1 MPYDTDHLQLPV
13 MDVARRDF
21 TKLLPGF
28 TVQEALDYIRREGV
42 GEKIVYFYVVD
53 EGGRLKGV
61 LPTRRLLAAPLHQ
74 RISELMIAKV
84 VAIPQTATVMD
95 ACDLFILHKFL
106 AFPVVDE
113 KRQMVGVV
121 DVGVFT
127 DEVFDV
133 AEREQWD
140 EVFETIGFRVSQV
153 RDASPLRAFRFRF
166 PWLMA
171 TIASGTICA
180 LLASA
185 YEMTLAKSLV
195 LAFFLTLALGLGESV
210 SIQAMTITIQ
220 ALRSAQPT
228 VRWYLR
234 TLRREAA
241 TAILL
246 GAGCGTIVGLIVWL
260 WRGEAMAAV
269 SIGASILLALVASC
283 GFGLSIP
290 TVLHACKLDPK
301 IAAGP
306 MTLALSDIFTL
317 LFYFSLAAFLL

>member
-1 MPYDTDHLQLPV
+1 MPYDTDHLYLPV

-21 TKLLPGF
+21 TKLLPEF

-74 RISELMIAKV
+74 RISELMIPRV
-84 VAIPQTATVMD
+84 VAVPQTATVMD
-95 ACDLFILHKFL
+95 ACDFFILHKFL
-106 AFPVVDE
+106 ALPVVDE
-113 KRQMVGVV
+113 KRRMVGVV
-121 DVGVFT
+121 DVGILT
-127 DEVFDV
+127 NEVFDV
-133 AEREQWD
+133 AERQQWD
-140 EVFETIGFRVSQV
+140 EVFESIGFRLSQV

-171 TIASGTICA
+171 TIGSGTICA

-220 ALRSAQPT
+220 ALRSARPT

-246 GAGCGTIVGLIVWL
+246 GTGCGTIVGLIVWL

>member
-21 TKLLPGF
+21 TKLLPGY

-113 KRQMVGVV
+113 KRRMVGVV

-171 TIASGTICA
+171 TIASGTMCA
-180 LLASA
+180 FLASA

-260 WRGEAMAAV
+260 WRGEAMAAI

-317 LFYFSLAAFLL
+317 LFYFSIAAFLL